1 MALYTYSLF
10 LLRES
15 VRGSFVDDLQRA
27 GLIRTAS
34 SRPEE
39 IELLGL
45 GCTASIGQRPEGVT
59 LIELAP
65 DSDTFEKFLAERG
78 HELVRWLWNAMDEA
92 ALLYAFIPGGG
103 DFKYYEN
110 GVSTDTF
117 VWAQLPELLQT
128 GTVRVVHPLMMFSER
143 LGNGRP
149 CAKAKTLDWGLQ
161 ESRDGVGCLLALTSP
176 TDKGFEILEP
186 GTMYEVL
193 KQAWA

>member
-15 VRGSFVDDLQRA
+15 ARGSFVDDLQRA
-27 GLIRTAS
+27 GLIRTA
-34 SRPEE
+34 PDE
-39 IELLGL
+39 IEFLGL
-45 GCTASIGQRPEGVT
+45 RCTTSVGQRPEGVT

-78 HELVRWLWNAMDEA
+78 HELVSWLWNAMEEVG
-92 ALLYAFIPGGG
+92 LLYAFIPGGG

-117 VWAQLPELLQT
+117 QWTQLRELVET
-128 GTVRVVHPLMMFSER
+128 GTVRVIHPFMMFAARMGQS
-143 LGNGRP
+143 RP

-161 ESRDGVGCLLALTSP
+161 EYRDGVGCLLALTTP
-176 TDKGFEILEP
+176 TQNGFEILEP
-186 GTMYEVL
+186 GTMYEIL
-193 KQAWA
+193 KRAWA